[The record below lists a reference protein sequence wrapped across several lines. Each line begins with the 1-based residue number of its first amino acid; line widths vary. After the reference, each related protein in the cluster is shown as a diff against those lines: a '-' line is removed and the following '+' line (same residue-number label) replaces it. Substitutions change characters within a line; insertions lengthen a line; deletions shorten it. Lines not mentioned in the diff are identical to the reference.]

1 MLTPEFLPV
10 PAVDG
15 GGVETI
21 LNDFLDINEQNH
33 EADIE
38 VFSIFNEKAKEKSK
52 QYRNANFNFYKL
64 IPIKFRNFFP
74 RVMRKFFKQR
84 FIFNKRYFKGIIKDL
99 NCQVKCNTNGL
110 FL

>member
-33 EADIE
+33 EADRG
-38 VFSIFNEKAKEKSK
+38 F
-52 QYRNANFNFYKL
+52 FY
-64 IPIKFRNFFP
+64 I
-74 RVMRKFFKQR
+74 
-84 FIFNKRYFKGIIKDL
+84 
-99 NCQVKCNTNGL
+99 
-110 FL
+110 